1 MSMTCIRFYY
11 KIFYYILVYEG
22 EFMLQ
27 EYRKRAN
34 ITQEK
39 LSELTGL
46 DRKTIFRIENDL
58 TIPRVDSY
66 AKIVT
71 SLDMTDKEIF
81 NHLRHLVL
89 NDEKKD
95 K

>member
-1 MSMTCIRFYY
+1 
-11 KIFYYILVYEG
+11 
-22 EFMLQ
+22 MLQ

-58 TIPRVDSY
+58 TLPRVDSY

-71 SLDMTDKEIF
+71 SLDMTDKEIYT
-81 NHLRHLVL
+81 HLKNLAL
-89 NDEKKD
+89 IDKAKKD

>member
-1 MSMTCIRFYY
+1 
-11 KIFYYILVYEG
+11 
-22 EFMLQ
+22 MLQ
-27 EYRKRAN
+27 EYRKRAK

-39 LSELTGL
+39 LSEITGL

-71 SLDMTDKEIF
+71 SLNMTNEEIG
-81 NHLRHLVL
+81 NHLKALV
-89 NDEKKD
+89 NIDIKNKEDKKI
-95 K
+95 